1 MHTAVSAVHS
11 ISNYAKCDCVLMII
25 CYCTI
30 MIIFNLCRV
39 LLLLQVVIKPQAAHG
54 VAHLVM
60 PDLVITPSSSLYF
73 ALDINGIHPTDL
85 QLHVPGSA
93 QSSNKAA
100 NTIAIDSTLAQS
112 IHDYF
117 SARLCAPENQCM
129 HSTHMCTK

>member
-1 MHTAVSAVHS
+1 MYTAVSTTYS
-11 ISNYAKCDCVLMII
+11 ISNYAKCDSVLMII
-25 CYCTI
+25 RYCTI
-30 MIIFNLCRV
+30 LIIFNLCRV
-39 LLLLQVVIKPQAAHG
+39 LLLLQVVIKPQPAHG

-60 PDLVITPSSSLYF
+60 PDLIQQPL
-73 ALDINGIHPTDL
+73 LHIIDINGFHPTDL
-85 QLHVPGSA
+85 LLYVPGSA

-117 SARLCAPENQCM
+117 SAPLCTPENQCA